1 MNPAP
6 TPTIQ
11 QSLSYQKKIVLFR
24 MYNGLKIISPTHRTY
39 DPSGDHY
46 SISTCGAHFI
56 FVKKQIDDKV
66 MALARSGSYTLNPL
80 PPLSHARDVT
90 SRVYR
95 SQREGLSSAPF

>member
-1 MNPAP
+1 MIPLGIITLQARVEL
-6 TPTIQ
+6 TC
-11 QSLSYQKKIVLFR
+11 FR
-24 MYNGLKIISPTHRTY
+24 
-39 DPSGDHY
+39 
-46 SISTCGAHFI
+46 
-56 FVKKQIDDKV
+56 KKQIDDKV